1 MHRIAGSSHDSG
13 CLLLPFVVVRRVR
26 IEVVLSLLMRS
37 FVAQTPQT
45 EAQFGRNGEDEW
57 TLTAEVAEKRQ
68 WGIRRADSNWVES
81 VQ

>member
-1 MHRIAGSSHDSG
+1 MYRIAGSSGDSG
-13 CLLLPFVVVRRVR
+13 CLLLPFVVVRCVG

-37 FVAQTPQT
+37 FVAETPQT

-57 TLTAEVAEKRQ
+57 TLTAEAAEKRQ
-68 WGIRRADSNWVES
+68 WGIRRTDSNWEES